1 MKTIPI
7 EGENNLVKDPYS
19 LAILNNNIH
28 ELIETKQK
36 RKNSKQIQTMQ
47 EEINILKSELE
58 KIKSHLNLS

>member
-19 LAILNNNIH
+19 LAILNTNIH
-28 ELIETKQK
+28 ELIETKQR

-47 EEINILKSELE
+47 AEINMLKSEIE
-58 KIKSHLNLS
+58 KLKSHLNVS

>member
-7 EGENNLVKDPYS
+7 EGESNLVKDPYS
-19 LAILNNNIH
+19 LAILNNNMH

-47 EEINILKSELE
+47 EEINILKSEIE
-58 KIKSHLNLS
+58 KLKSHLNVR